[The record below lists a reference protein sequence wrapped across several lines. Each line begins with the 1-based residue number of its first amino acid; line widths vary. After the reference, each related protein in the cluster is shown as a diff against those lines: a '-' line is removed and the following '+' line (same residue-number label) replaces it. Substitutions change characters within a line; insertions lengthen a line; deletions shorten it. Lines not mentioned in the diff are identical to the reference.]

1 MTKEALKELV
11 KQHFNLTEKSE
22 EFASATLEDGT
33 KVSNDQDGD
42 FTVGQKLIVTTE
54 EGDKVAAPEG
64 EHVTKSGI
72 QLIVDAEGILTGV
85 KYPDAEG
92 EGSADLAEDKVEE
105 EMSAE
110 TEETVK
116 EEMSAETEIEEVVEE
131 KFEDESKEEKMEDE
145 ASLESIIEVIGEV
158 VEEKMAKVDEKMK
171 EIEKEVM
178 GIKEK
183 MSSFSS
189 EPAEEKTIPAAK
201 SNFAKVEAFSNKRA
215 KTRYENMLSKMTNK
229 N

>member
-33 KVSNDQDGD
+33 KVSNDQAGD

-92 EGSADLAEDKVEE
+92 EGSADLAEEKVEG

-158 VEEKMAKVDEKMK
+158 VEEKMTKVDEKMK